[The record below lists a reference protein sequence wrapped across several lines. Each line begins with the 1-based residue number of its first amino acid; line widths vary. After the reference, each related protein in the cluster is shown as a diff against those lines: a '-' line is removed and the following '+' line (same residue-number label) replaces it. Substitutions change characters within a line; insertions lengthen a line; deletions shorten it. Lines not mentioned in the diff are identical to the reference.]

1 MGFVGGLYMI
11 IVFLIEIAIV
21 AAIAYFVIK
30 KAVKDALIE
39 WEESKKNRF

>member
-1 MGFVGGLYMI
+1 MEFMGGIMQITFYLFFVVIFAM
-11 IVFLIEIAIV
+11 
-21 AAIAYFVIK
+21 IAYFVIK

>member
-1 MGFVGGLYMI
+1 MEFVGGIMMI
-11 IVFLIEIAIV
+11 SFYLLFVAIF
-21 AAIAYFVIK
+21 AMIAYFVIK